1 MKYDVAP
8 IVEDLENRY
17 IFTNGCKEPSLAVI
31 LSCSPTEDEMSYLK
45 QIYKAAEKYN
55 VKLFELRTCEPMQI
69 AKELL
74 GTHTDGIIRISDIGI
89 ASNFYIDRRIGCD
102 QDLDGTCV
110 ANRAQWLEDDG
121 YLRSFPCTAL
131 ACYLVLLDYFG
142 GKIRGK
148 DISIINRSNVIGK
161 PLALLLSSK
170 RGNQGSATVEVL
182 HSQSAH
188 IAQKVA
194 YRDAVVTAT
203 GIPGSFDYPTE
214 SNSTLAPLI
223 IDAGVGL
230 GVNGK
235 MHGDVSDSLLESE
248 DIQVAKVGKL
258 TTAILF
264 AKLFGG
270 FRCDTWL

>member
-1 MKYDVAP
+1 MKYDITS
-8 IVEDLENRY
+8 IVKDLEYRY
-17 IFTNGCKEPSLAVI
+17 IFTHACDEPSLAVI
-31 LSCSPTEDEMSYLK
+31 LSCSPTEDEISYLK
-45 QIYKAAEKYN
+45 QIYKASEKYG
-55 VKLFELRTCEPMQI
+55 VKLLELRTCEPMQI

-102 QDLDGTCV
+102 QDLDGVCV
-110 ANRAQWLEDDG
+110 ANRAQWIEDDG

-131 ACYLVLLDYFG
+131 ACYLVLLDYFD
-142 GKIRGK
+142 GKIRSK

-170 RGNQGSATVEVL
+170 RENQGSATVEVL

-194 YRDAVVTAT
+194 HRDAIVTAM
-203 GIPGSFDYPTE
+203 GIPGSFDYQVE

-223 IDAGVGL
+223 IDAGIGL
-230 GVNGK
+230 GADGK
-235 MHGDVSDSLLESE
+235 IHGDVSDSLLESE
-248 DIQVAKVGKL
+248 DVQVAKIGKL
-258 TTAILF
+258 TTTILF